1 MLCGGKMG
9 VAPATAAP
17 TPPRKRWQG
26 HAHGRFTPVFFS
38 GKDGLEERAASP
50 QHYEYGFNAIY
61 ARRTTAP
68 QGAAHQLKVRS
79 QGSLLVPSCQFGGYA
94 ANSSFIIHHS
104 SLAYGPV
111 DACSCFCEADVN
123 RYP

>member
-1 MLCGGKMG
+1 MRKVTKLRKQW
-9 VAPATAAP
+9 AAP
-17 TPPRKRWQG
+17 
-26 HAHGRFTPVFFS
+26 
-38 GKDGLEERAASP
+38 P
-50 QHYEYGFNAIY
+50 QHCQEGASQFSAIY

-94 ANSSFIIHHS
+94 ANPSFIIHHS

-111 DACSCFCEADVN
+111 DACSCFCEADALPGGFY
-123 RYP
+123 REDAIGDELAESRSKATGKGKRG